1 MKAYLFLIISGLM
14 TLSILLTAQ
23 ESADSLN
30 LPPPGASP
38 VRNRVKIPMS
48 ASAKTLEEGDMEEVT
63 EDDALAFSIA
73 AEAQGWV
80 PSDSTGI
87 LKPGMP
93 IQVTVIVRGR
103 IELEPQAQRINQSGN
118 IGLPLIQIVRIG
130 NMDLEDAEK
139 LLTDEYSKFYRE
151 PLVNVEFA
159 GAVDDPSLSP
169 WGYVTLMGN
178 VLSPGPI
185 AMPPTR
191 ILTVSGA
198 VKLAGGS
205 DASAKKGSIR
215 IYRPLPEEDSVEMIK
230 VDLDV
235 LGRQGAH
242 SEDVRLQAGDVIY
255 IPERIF

>member
-1 MKAYLFLIISGLM
+1 M
-14 TLSILLTAQ
+14 
-23 ESADSLN
+23 
-30 LPPPGASP
+30 P
-38 VRNRVKIPMS
+38 V
-48 ASAKTLEEGDMEEVT
+48 L
-63 EDDALAFSIA
+63 
-73 AEAQGWV
+73 
-80 PSDSTGI
+80 
-87 LKPGMP
+87 
-93 IQVTVIVRGR
+93 VTVIVRGR
-103 IELEPQAQRINQSGN
+103 IEFEPQAQRINQSGN
-118 IGLPLIQIVRIG
+118 IGLPLIQTVRIG
-130 NMDLEDAEK
+130 NMDLEEAEK
-139 LLTDEYSKFYRE
+139 LLTTEYSQYYRE

-178 VLSPGPI
+178 VASPGPI

-205 DASAKKGSIR
+205 GASAKKGSIR